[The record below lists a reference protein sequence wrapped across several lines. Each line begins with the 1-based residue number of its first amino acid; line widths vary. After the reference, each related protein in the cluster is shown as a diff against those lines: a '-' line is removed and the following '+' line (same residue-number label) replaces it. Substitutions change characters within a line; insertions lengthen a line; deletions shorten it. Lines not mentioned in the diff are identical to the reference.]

1 MIRVDSSSVHRP
13 REEYPAMR
21 KVKANLEF
29 LVRRMKEI
37 AEFKAFARSLDGRV
51 EVIKRERHD

>member
-1 MIRVDSSSVHRP
+1 MIRVDSTHVHRN
-13 REEYPAMR
+13 RQEYPALR

-37 AEFKAFARSLDGRV
+37 AEFKAFARSLHGRV
-51 EVIKRERHD
+51 EVLKRERDD